1 MINKGVEFATVA
13 RQPVI
18 PVMPKQHHPKPFT
31 HLRYRPVKSSVKFVF
46 ESLEFCNHPF
56 ANGLPKDNE
65 FPTRSLAANMCETK
79 KVKRLWLAFASMPAV
94 LGRKTPKLDNP
105 RLATVKLQIE
115 HPKTLY
121 QIFVEP
127 LSVFTVLKANHKV
140 VAESN
145 DNDLSA
151 SSTQLTFL
159 VMIAA

>member
-1 MINKGVEFATVA
+1 MINKGLELAAVT

-56 ANGLPKDNE
+56 ANGLPKNNE
-65 FPTRSLAANMCETK
+65 FPICGLAANMCETK
-79 KVKRLWLAFASMPAV
+79 KIKRLWLTFASVPAV

-105 RLATVKLQIE
+105 RFATVKLQVE

-127 LSVFTVLKANHKV
+127 LSVFPVLKANHKV